1 MENGTEVIIINQ
13 NDTIR
18 FTIYNG
24 QDAQPADYLVSPIVA
39 TRSIMQGETADQ
51 IHFAGY
57 VMSAGNDDTLRIG
70 FEWGADSSN
79 LNNEWHTTY
88 NTNAIPSQIFEYSIS
103 NYPAS
108 TICYMRAYAEN
119 GAGRNNGELL
129 VLITPE
135 NVIVP
140 QPCPGTP
147 TVTDYDGNT
156 YNTIQI
162 GNQCWMREDLR
173 TTHYADGAQIIHLTS
188 YQTMN
193 EMEGYPYYYANQT
206 YAFSNNLPSN
216 YAPNNN
222 YEQQSAPGLFYF
234 GDAVVNGSH
243 NHGSQSLQG
252 VCPQGWHV
260 PTMAEWETLFA
271 YVGDDYYSK
280 LSADGSN
287 TVGFN
292 GSKAGVWE
300 NNGAPNV
307 VYANYLYY
315 AASEVSVYEGDL
327 YQATTLRGGCN
338 YKIGATQVRCI
349 KGEGITTLPQPKT
362 VAVHEVESTS
372 AGMWGETCTDGGE
385 PLSAYGVCW
394 SSTNQLPTTADSS
407 ASRTT
412 GFVGRYRI
420 QVNTL
425 EPNTTYYFRAYATN
439 ANGTAY
445 ADSVMSF
452 TTPTMMARPC
462 PETPT
467 VTDNDG
473 NVYNTVQI
481 GNQCWMKE
489 NLRTTHYANG
499 NIINQHYTAIDYPRY
514 YELRIP
520 ADGYLYPF
528 STVMNGLAP
537 TREPLQ
543 GICPEGWHVPARSE
557 YDTLFNTLGGIEAAL
572 PLLKANSRWNT
583 PGTDASGFSL
593 LPAGDYSHGSF
604 NPTGCIL
611 QTSTM
616 AHKYYVTDD
625 NIMAIGEGGRD
636 EFGAV
641 RCVKG
646 AGLPIAPTSRIVF
659 VDSVKHNS
667 ADVDGELLYDGGAT
681 VTRWGVALS
690 SQEPLPTD
698 EYIYTNDT
706 TLGGFLFHL
715 ENLTPNTHYY
725 VRIFATNAAG
735 TFYSD
740 RMEFTTTEEPAEP
753 EIPVAGPCPE
763 AQYVTDMDGNIY
775 NTVKIGNQCWM
786 KENLRTT
793 LFADGVA
800 IDPENG
806 NNPARYS
813 EPTGRNGYTV
823 NRYGRFYNFD
833 AATKMAPRGNHV
845 EAMQGVCPQG
855 WHLPSRSEWETL
867 FATAANLGDA
877 AAALTENSAFWT
889 DGREH
894 TNTTGFSARPGSYCL
909 ASYDSTGNGAYGNAF
924 YFATADF
931 DSESMVAEMSYAATC
946 INGQLDFTSMAIN
959 NYMPVRCIKGEGETT
974 FAPTLDIEY
983 RGITTSEVTLMGNYS
998 DNNHS
1003 IEDFELYMSTDPFQM
1018 LQVTWGSPY
1027 LMSGQW
1033 NYFALQ
1039 NLTPNT
1045 TYYVQMCMV
1054 YDGGQRL
1061 CVGGVFTTQSTEY
1074 EPCYDAP
1081 TVTDVDGN
1089 TYNTIQIG
1097 NYCWMKENLRVTHY
1111 PDYTPIDFSENTTS
1125 DASAYY
1131 YNPDEPSMWQT
1142 YGYLYNWQ
1150 AATRGQASNQ
1160 YDSYMVTVQGIC
1172 PDGWHVPD
1180 QSEWESLIGDVGNNY
1195 NFEYYCNGNTQ
1206 NVAKALASTTGWQQ
1220 YTGSN
1225 NNQACFPGTDQST
1238 NNATGFNAYPAGGLG
1253 YPGSQTRFWT
1263 SRNNTNSSDHAYH
1276 YTITMDNAKV
1286 SRVSNYY
1293 NAKASVRCVKD

>member
-13 NDTIR
+13 NDTVR

-24 QDAQPADYLVSPIVA
+24 QGAQPADYLVSPIVA
-39 TRSIMQGETADQ
+39 TRSILQGETADQ
-51 IHFAGY
+51 IHFTGY

-79 LNNEWHTTY
+79 LNNDWHITY
-88 NTNAIPSQIFEYSIS
+88 NTDAIPSQIFEYSIS
-103 NYPAS
+103 NYPSS
-108 TICYMRAYAEN
+108 TLCYMRAYAEN

-135 NVIVP
+135 VVETP
-140 QPCPGTP
+140 TACPGTP

-162 GNQCWMREDLR
+162 GNQCWMREDLH
-173 TTHYADGAQIIHLTS
+173 TTHYADGAEILHLTS
-188 YQTMN
+188 YQIMS
-193 EMEGYPYYYANQT
+193 EKEGYPFYYSDNQT
-206 YAFSNNLPSN
+206 FNIPANLPTN
-216 YAPNNN
+216 YVPGNTEPIA
-222 YEQQSAPGLFYF
+222 SGLFYF

-243 NHGSQSLQG
+243 NHGSQALQG

-260 PTMAEWETLFA
+260 PTMDEWETLFA

-287 TVGFN
+287 TTGFN
-292 GSKAGVWE
+292 GSRAGIWE

-315 AASEVSVYEGDL
+315 AASEVSDYQGDL

-338 YKIGATQVRCI
+338 YRIGALQVRCI
-349 KGEGITTLPQPKT
+349 QGNGITTLPQPKT

-385 PLSAYGVCW
+385 PLSEYGVCW
-394 SSTNQLPTTADSS
+394 SSTNQLPTTADSTM
-407 ASRTT
+407 SRTT
-412 GFVGRYRI
+412 GFVGRYRL

-439 ANGTAY
+439 IHGTAY
-445 ADSVMSF
+445 ADSVISF

-489 NLRTTHYANG
+489 NLRAAHYANG
-499 NIINQHYTAIDYPRY
+499 NTINQHYAATNYPRY
-514 YELRIP
+514 YDLRTP

-537 TREPLQ
+537 TRDPLQ
-543 GICPEGWHVPARSE
+543 GVCPEGWHVPAKSE
-557 YDTLFNTLGGIEAAL
+557 YEELINTLGGLEAAL
-572 PLLKANSRWNT
+572 PLLKADNRWST

-593 LPAGDYSHGSF
+593 LPVGDYSYGSF

-611 QTSTM
+611 QTSTF
-616 AHKYYVTDD
+616 AHKYYVRDD
-625 NIMAIGEGGRD
+625 NIMEIGEGGLD
-636 EFGAV
+636 EFGVV

-646 AGLPIAPTSRIVF
+646 AGLPIAPTPRIVF

-681 VTRWGVALS
+681 ITSWGVALS
-690 SQEPLPTD
+690 SQDPLPTD

-715 ENLTPNTHYY
+715 ENLEPNTHYY

-735 TFYSD
+735 TFYSE
-740 RMEFTTTEEPAEP
+740 RMEFTTMEEPAEP
-753 EIPVAGPCPE
+753 EVPVNTACPE

-800 IDPENG
+800 IDPENS

-833 AATKMAPRGNHV
+833 AATKMAPHGNHV
-845 EAMQGVCPQG
+845 EAVQGACPQG

-867 FATAANLGDA
+867 FATAASLGDA
-877 AAALTENSAFWT
+877 AAVLTENSAFWT

-894 TNTTGFSARPGSYCL
+894 TNTTGFSARPGSYCY
-909 ASYDSTGNGAYGNAF
+909 ASYDTLGNGAFGNAF

-931 DSESMVAEMSYAATC
+931 DSEAMVAEMSYAATC
-946 INGQLDFTSMAIN
+946 IDGQLDFTSMAVN
-959 NYMPVRCIKGEGETT
+959 NYMPVRCIKGDGVTT

-983 RGITTSEVTLMGNYS
+983 RGITTSEATLMGNYS

-1003 IEDFELYMSTDPFQM
+1003 IEDFELYMSDDPFQM
-1018 LQVTWGSPY
+1018 LQITWGSPY
-1027 LMSGQW
+1027 LLSGQW
-1033 NYFALQ
+1033 NYYALQ

-1061 CVGGVFTTQSTEY
+1061 CVGGVFTTKSTEY

-1089 TYNTIQIG
+1089 TYNTLQIG
-1097 NYCWMKENLRVTHY
+1097 NQCWMKENLRVTRY
-1111 PDYTPIDFSENTTS
+1111 ADYTPLSFSYGTLNADST
-1125 DASAYY
+1125 YY
-1131 YNPDEPSMWQT
+1131 YDPESGSLDT
-1142 YGYLYNWQ
+1142 CGYRYNWT
-1150 AATRGQASNQ
+1150 AVTRGVASNQ
-1160 YDSYMVTVQGIC
+1160 NADYMINVQGIC
-1172 PDGWHVPD
+1172 PDGWHVPNR
-1180 QSEWESLIGDVGNNY
+1180 SEWDVLFSTIGNDASY
-1195 NFEYYCNGNTQ
+1195 DYTCNGSTSYI
-1206 NVAKALASTTGWQQ
+1206 AKSIASTTGWQV
-1220 YTGSN
+1220 YSGAD
-1225 NNQACFPGTDQST
+1225 NNQACFPGYDQST
-1238 NNATGFNAYPAGGLG
+1238 NNATGFSVYPSNGDKG
-1253 YPGSQTRFWT
+1253 RFWT
-1263 SRNNTNSSDHAYH
+1263 SIHNVNNTAQGNYFEISYDRAYV
-1276 YTITMDNAKV
+1276 TPFVGAK
-1286 SRVSNYY
+1286 SNT
-1293 NAKASVRCVKD
+1293 AAVRCVKD